1 MTDKRTLLDQ
11 VPTGIWLSNTSVDAI
26 TGKTFEVID
35 PATGDVL
42 AEVADGGR
50 EDALA
55 ALDGATEAGPAWAAT
70 PPRERAEILRS
81 AFEEVT
87 RRRDD
92 FALLMT
98 LEMGKILSES
108 VGEVTYGAEFL
119 RWFSEE
125 AVRIAGRTATA
136 PAGNGEIVV
145 VKEPVGPSYAI
156 TPWNFPLAMGTRKI
170 GPALAAGCPMIVK
183 PAEDTPL
190 TMLLL
195 AKVFADVGLPPGVL
209 TVVPT
214 KTGAA
219 EQSAVLMSD
228 RRLRK
233 VSFTGSTGVGSLLI
247 RQSADQVLSTS
258 MELGGNA
265 PFIVFDDADLAA
277 AVDGAVAAKMRNG
290 GEACTAANRF
300 FVHRGIADRFVPAL
314 TARLDAMTVGPGYD
328 AGSDL
333 GPLINGKQ
341 LDRVAALVD
350 GAVAD
355 GATVHT
361 GGRRI
366 DGPGFFY
373 PPTLLTDVPA
383 GDPILL
389 EEIFG
394 PVVVIQTFDDEAD
407 VIARSN
413 DTDYGLASYFF
424 TNDLNRVKRVASALE
439 YGMVGVNR
447 GVISDPAAPFC
458 GVKHSGLGV
467 EGGVDGIDEYLTTKY
482 IALTPTGV

>member
-277 AVDGAVAAKMRNG
+277 AVDGAMAAKMRNG

-373 PPTLLTDVPA
+373 PPTLLTDVPV

-482 IALTPTGV
+482 IALTPTSV